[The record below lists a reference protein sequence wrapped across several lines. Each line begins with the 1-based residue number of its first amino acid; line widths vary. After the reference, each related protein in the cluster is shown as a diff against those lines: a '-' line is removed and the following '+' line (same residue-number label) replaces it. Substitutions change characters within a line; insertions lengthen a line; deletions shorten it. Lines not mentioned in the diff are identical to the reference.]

1 MKTIIFL
8 ITLCLIVWFICNR
21 DFTPND
27 NENFDNVN
35 QFTIANNNIKS
46 LLVNNNKTSVLPN
59 NFDDEGKSWIIKED
73 TFSDIA
79 NNYEVLPI
87 KSDMFLLEPSNQLDT
102 SIFNSSGLTKLENVD
117 HNTDQ
122 LFINNN
128 DKVTSTNTN
137 KLNKTIFLKTITDNN
152 KLFNYMGV
160 AFNEYNNLYY
170 LIYEHV
176 NTNKVPNNRTYE
188 NTSSKLYDDGVKIN
202 IQTLKTKEDLFT
214 LYEYI
219 LVKFNKDK
227 NYEIVLKVSPRE
239 RILYNDAVYFSY
251 GQFELG
257 PLIVKKHEF

>member
-21 DFTPND
+21 DFTPN
-27 NENFDNVN
+27 ENFDNN
-35 QFTIANNNIKS
+35 DKNKQSLIANNDIKS

-59 NFDDEGKSWIIKED
+59 NFDDKGESWIIKQD

-102 SIFNSSGLTKLENVD
+102 AIFNSSGLTKLENMN
-117 HNTDQ
+117 HNTNP
-122 LFINNN
+122 LFNNNNIINN
-128 DKVTSTNTN
+128 KVTN
-137 KLNKTIFLKTITDNN
+137 KLNKTVFLKTITDNN
-152 KLFNYMGV
+152 KIFNYMGV
-160 AFNEYNNLYY
+160 AFNEYYNLYY

-176 NTNKVPNNRTYE
+176 NTNKVPDNRTYE

-202 IQTLKTKEDLFT
+202 QNIINMKEDLFT

-219 LVKFNKDK
+219 LVKFNKEK
-227 NYEIVLKVSPRE
+227 NYEIVHRVSPRE

-257 PLIVKKHEF
+257 PLVVKKHNF